1 MEDKS
6 FQIDRASE
14 EGKWGRGHN
23 IGLAVHNVGV
33 EGRNLK
39 DADER
44 KSPRIGFRERYD
56 VPPVAFREFE
66 APDLLSARG
75 D

>member
-33 EGRNLK
+33 EGGNLE

-44 KSPRIGFRERYD
+44 KSPRTELDSENVMMSRQ
-56 VPPVAFREFE
+56 
-66 APDLLSARG
+66 
-75 D
+75 